1 MAKYHLTKK
10 AVEDLTEIWNY
21 TYEEWSETQADA
33 YYFLL
38 LNSCQAL
45 ADNPK
50 RGKKYDIVI
59 ENLLGYKSN
68 QHIIFYLILSKS
80 EIEIVRILH
89 GSMDLKSKFE

>member
-1 MAKYHLTKK
+1 MVKYHLTKK

-21 TYEEWSETQADA
+21 TYKEWSETQADA

-38 LNSCQAL
+38 LNSCQEL
-45 ADNPK
+45 AENPN
-50 RGKKYDIVI
+50 RGKRYDVVI
-59 ENLLGYKSN
+59 QKLLGYKSN
-68 QHIIFYLILSKS
+68 QLIIFYVILSNS

>member
-10 AVEDLTEIWNY
+10 AVEDLSEIWNY
-21 TYEEWSETQADA
+21 TYIEWSEVQADK

-38 LNSCQAL
+38 LDSCQEL
-45 ADNPK
+45 AENPK
-50 RGKKYDIVI
+50 QDKKYDIVI

-68 QHIIFYLILSKS
+68 QHIIFYVTLSKN

-89 GSMDLKSKFE
+89 GTMDLKSKFE

>member
-21 TYEEWSETQADA
+21 TCEEWSETQADS

-38 LNSCQAL
+38 LNSFEYL
-45 ADNPK
+45 AENPT
-50 RGKKYDIVI
+50 RGKKYDVVI

-68 QHIIFYLILSKS
+68 EHIIFYLIHSNT
-80 EIEIVRILH
+80 EIEIIRILH